1 MNLPAPIVVMKV
13 SSLISASFPKSHHM
27 FITYNTFCHLLLPSL
42 LDASCEGTGGTKY
55 CTIPAAPK
63 LQAPSPPSPAPVF
76 TVPVRVI
83 PALTVPVS
91 ENYASNDIPLA

>member
-1 MNLPAPIVVMKV
+1 
-13 SSLISASFPKSHHM
+13 M

-55 CTIPAAPK
+55 CTIPPTPK
-63 LQAPSPPSPAPVF
+63 LQAPSPPSPAPDF
-76 TVPVRVI
+76 TVPVRV
-83 PALTVPVS
+83 TVPVS